1 MEQINIVKSIDVTAT
16 LLAIPLNTTVYCP
29 HKLIDSQIVRTIA
42 SRLKKDRR
50 GLYIVSSYEDGVS
63 ITRK

>member
-1 MEQINIVKSIDVTAT
+1 MEQINIVNSVDVTAT

-29 HKLIDSQIVRTIA
+29 NKLIDSQIVRTIA
-42 SRLKKDRR
+42 SRLKRENR
-50 GLYIVSSYEDGVS
+50 GLYIVSSYEDGVT

>member
-1 MEQINIVKSIDVTAT
+1 MEQINIVNSVDVTAT

-42 SRLKKDRR
+42 SRLKKENR
-50 GLYIVSSYEDGVS
+50 GLYIVSSYEDGVT

>member
-1 MEQINIVKSIDVTAT
+1 MEQINIVNSVDVTAT

-42 SRLKKDRR
+42 SRLKRENR
-50 GLYIVSSYEDGVS
+50 GLYIVSSYEDGVTV
-63 ITRK
+63 TRK

>member
-1 MEQINIVKSIDVTAT
+1 MKQINIVNSVDVTAT

-42 SRLKKDRR
+42 SRLKRESR
-50 GLYIVSSYEDGVS
+50 GLYVISSYKEGVT